1 MSVASLG
8 FLIFLLV
15 TFLVFYICPVRF
27 RWIVLLIASVCFYVI
42 AGSWK
47 FLPFIIFTSL
57 VIWLSALKIGSLNNE
72 LKEKLS
78 DKSLEKSEK
87 KELRARYKNKT
98 KAILILALVLCVG
111 ILVVTKFARYAVE
124 YLNRFTLSHSGVERF
139 SIAWLIVPLGISYY
153 TFSTVGYLLDI
164 YWKRY
169 EPEKNFARFFL
180 YAIYFPH
187 IVQGPISRY
196 NLLGQELK
204 KELTFDSRRVAFGM
218 ELMIYGFFKKLV
230 VADRLAVFIASVYNG
245 QNQPGVVFITAM
257 IFDAVMIYADFSGY
271 MDIVT
276 GASQIFGVQLE
287 QNFNHPFFAR
297 NVAEFWR
304 RWHMTL
310 GGWFKDYVYYPITV
324 SSWMKKVNKSTAKAL
339 PARAG
344 RVISVAIPCMITWF
358 LTGLWHGTGKTYVCW
373 GIYYGILITVSVA
386 FEPEFQAVNKAL
398 KIDTESFWFR
408 LFQHVRTFVIF
419 MGGRVLTSPGAL
431 YKTKIVL
438 KGIVFNLQPYKLF
451 DNTLNT
457 YGLSEKEMHLM
468 YVCFIVIWGV
478 SMLQERGSVREGLAK
493 KNIVLR
499 WAVIYAALFTVLV
512 FGLYGVGY
520 NAAAFVYAQ
529 F

>member
-1 MSVASLG
+1 MSVASLS

-15 TFLVFYICPVRF
+15 TFLVFYVCPVRY
-27 RWIVLLIASVCFYVI
+27 RWIVLLISSVAFYVI

-57 VIWLSALKIGSLNNE
+57 VIWLSALKIGSLNGE
-72 LKEKLS
+72 LKEKLA
-78 DKSLEKSEK
+78 DKSLEKSQK
-87 KELRARYKNKT
+87 KELRAVYKK
-98 KAILILALVLCVG
+98 KAKRVLIIALVLCIG
-111 ILVVTKFARYAVE
+111 ILVVTKFARYAVQ
-124 YLNRFTLSHSGVERF
+124 YMNRFMPGPDGTERF
-139 SIAWLIVPLGISYY
+139 SITWLIVPLGISYY
-153 TFSTVGYLLDI
+153 TFSTVGYLLDV

-204 KELTFDSRRVAFGM
+204 KELRFDSQRVVFGM
-218 ELMIYGFFKKLV
+218 ELMIWGFFKKLV
-230 VADRLAVFIASVYNG
+230 IADHLSTFTGAVYNG
-245 QNQPGVVFITAM
+245 QNQAGVVFIVAM
-257 IFDAVMIYADFSGY
+257 IFDALMIYTDFSGY
-271 MDIVT
+271 MDIVR
-276 GASQIFGVQLE
+276 GASQIFGVELE

-324 SSWMKKVNKSTAKAL
+324 SSWMKSINKSAAKAL
-339 PARAG
+339 PARAA
-344 RVISVAIPCMITWF
+344 RVISVAFPCMITWF

-398 KIDTESFWFR
+398 KINTESFGFR
-408 LFQHVRTFVIF
+408 LFQHIRTFIIF
-419 MGGRVLTSPGAL
+419 MGGRVLTSPGSL
-431 YKTKIVL
+431 YNTKIVL
-438 KGIVFNLQPYKLF
+438 KNIVLNPQPWKLF
-451 DNTLNT
+451 DGTLAT
-457 YGLSEKEMHLM
+457 YGLSVKELNLM
-468 YVCFIVIWGV
+468 YVSFFILWAV
-478 SMLQERGSVREGLAK
+478 SMKQEKGSVREGLAK
-493 KNIVLR
+493 KNIVFR
-499 WAVIYAALFTVLV
+499 WIVIYAALFAVLI
-512 FGLYGVGY
+512 FGVYGVGY

-529 F
+529 Y